1 MKNNGNLGDTDG
13 FSDVGE
19 TDMFGLD
26 EFGQSPGD
34 SLWGSVI
41 GGGIGTGVAIIT
53 RAVTKGPA
61 SKLHNYSEAIGMLGG
76 VVAGGVLYFAGDK
89 TKRMGVAAMATA
101 LVTNGLRQLEQSLFP
116 PTIATQGAEVPLTN
130 ESLGRSGGQWGGVVI
145 DRTAVIEPGQGGFGI
160 ATIEPGYAVHGG
172 GGGFGAA
179 VIDRAY
185 PVPGS
190 IHGASAGFGG
200 SRPELVG
207 PPTLVGAGDYGMN
220 DNPGAQQAKLLGGPN
235 YSAMGAHFGA
245 TLFGHNN

>member
-1 MKNNGNLGDTDG
+1 MKMNKNSNGLGDVDG

-116 PTIATQGAEVPLTN
+116 PTIAAQNTEVPLTK
-130 ESLGRSGGQWGGVVI
+130 EGLGRSGWGGVVI
-145 DRTAVIEPGQGGFGI
+145 DRTAVIEPGQGFGI
-160 ATIEPGYAVHGG
+160 ATIEPGYAVQ
-172 GGGFGAA
+172 GGGFGAP

-207 PPTLVGAGDYGMN
+207 PPTLVGAGDYGMS